1 MAQARKP
8 RRYGGRR
15 VGNLTNV
22 GNLIQKALPAEE
34 RAELRAMR
42 AFGWW
47 ERNLPER
54 IRKNARPVQLN
65 YGVLTI
71 HAATAVWANELSYL
85 TNDFLTRMKKELKS
99 VAIRSIRVKVG
110 PVPSAPPHVIQRPAK
125 PVKVVLP
132 SEMPDELARAL
143 AALPS
148 DALRD
153 VVTEAAG
160 VSLGRDNQRRERR
173 RRMGLPPPE

>member
-1 MAQARKP
+1 MAQSGNRRK
-8 RRYGGRR
+8 YGGRR
-15 VGNLTNV
+15 IGKPTNV

-47 ERNLPER
+47 ERQLPER
-54 IRKNARPVQLN
+54 IKKNARPVHLS
-65 YGVLTI
+65 YGVLTV

-85 TNDFLTRMKKELKS
+85 TNEFLERMKKELKS
-99 VAIRSIRVKVG
+99 VPIRSIRVKVG
-110 PVPSAPPHVIQRPAK
+110 PVPSAPAHVIKKRVN
-125 PVKVVLP
+125 PVRVVLP
-132 SEMPDELARAL
+132 SEMPEDLARAL

-160 VSLGRDNQRRERR
+160 VSLGRDKQRRERR